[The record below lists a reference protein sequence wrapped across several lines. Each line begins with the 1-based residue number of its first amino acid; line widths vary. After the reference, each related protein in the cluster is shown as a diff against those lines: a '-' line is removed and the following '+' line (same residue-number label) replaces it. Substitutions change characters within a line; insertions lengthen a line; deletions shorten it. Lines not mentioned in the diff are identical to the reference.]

1 MGLKV
6 DRICRRSAL
15 PERNGRLTDS
25 GQIVKEKDMRA
36 RDIMTQAVITVQPE
50 TTVREAARLFAENH
64 ISGAPVVDDEGRLLG
79 IISEGDLLHR
89 REAGT
94 ESRRLS
100 WWLELFASKRD
111 LAAMYL
117 KENARLVKDVMT
129 TDVIS
134 VAELT
139 PINEVA
145 ELMERRRIKR
155 VPVLYDGQLLGIIS
169 RANLVK
175 AVASAPQASD
185 VAALDADEA
194 IRNAVVRELRGHRW
208 SAPVE
213 NVIVRD
219 GVVHLWVV
227 VKSAEQAR
235 AMCVAAEK
243 VPGVK
248 RVEDHTSEGT
258 IF

>member
-1 MGLKV
+1 
-6 DRICRRSAL
+6 
-15 PERNGRLTDS
+15 
-25 GQIVKEKDMRA
+25 MRA
-36 RDIMTQAVITVQPE
+36 RDIMTQTVITVQPE
-50 TTVREAARLFAENH
+50 TPVREAARLFAENN

-89 REAGT
+89 RETGT
-94 ESRRLS
+94 ESRRRS
-100 WWLELFASKRD
+100 WWLDLFASNRD
-111 LAAMYL
+111 LASTYI

-145 ELMERRRIKR
+145 DLMERRRIKR

-175 AVASAPQASD
+175 AVASAPQGSD
-185 VAALDADEA
+185 TAALDADEA
-194 IRNAVVRELRGHRW
+194 IRDAVILELRGHRW
-208 SAPVE
+208 AAPTE
-213 NVIVRD
+213 NVMVID
-219 GVVHLWVV
+219 GVVHLWAV

-248 RVEDHTSEGT
+248 GVEDHTGFPVV
-258 IF
+258 IAPM